1 MREAYEN
8 VFRQHATEILWKRP
22 VKQYDTEWDEGTA
35 TYEDV
40 PLPAIVRPLDGRL
53 DSPLGEVSGKRY
65 RVVVLQKD
73 LERFGL
79 FPLDMASRLEIF
91 GETCRILQA
100 TPLVL
105 RGEVLSWKLECI
117 RHE

>member
-1 MREAYEN
+1 MRDVYES
-8 VFRQHATEILWKRP
+8 VFLRHATEIIWKRP
-22 VKQYDTEWDEGTA
+22 VKQYDPEWDEGTA

-40 PLPAIVRPLDGRL
+40 PLRAIVRPMAGRM
-53 DSPLGEVSGKRY
+53 DSPLGEISGKRY
-65 RVVVLQKD
+65 RVVVLQRD

-79 FPLDMASRLEIF
+79 FPVDMASRLDIF

-105 RGEVLSWKLECI
+105 RGEILSWKLECV
-117 RHE
+117 RNE